1 MKLIINNKL
10 WNKMNKFISVGNKPT
25 ILKNIEDNNKV
36 LDNTYTNDPVT
47 FFEHMRRSIL
57 NKIKDEL
64 SQITQESWDP
74 IINFSDI
81 EKGDTGGEYVA
92 HLVSN
97 NGDWLSD
104 IIIAYGDK
112 AGNTLIS
119 QQVNKFILNK
129 LDQEGDISYIYKKG
143 IQKILYLTYDLNQK
157 EYAST
162 IEQVIR
168 SLSSLEFNII
178 EMFPSENSFPSFSS
192 AQEAFDFYKKSRR
205 ANSSVEIEQDE
216 SKLILRKNNSTPIG
230 SGFYMFSVLLLSYYK
245 LSHPQLGFDRLEFRV
260 GDLQEASTVT
270 IAQYLQSIYDGS
282 FYKAQAFKKFDISI
296 YEGNQRNVLI
306 YGAPGTGK
314 SYYIEKQI
322 KPNYDGRIERVTFY
336 EDFDY
341 TDFVGGL
348 KPTRDQYN
356 QINYNFIPGAFT
368 RILVDALNNPDKT
381 HLLII
386 EELNRANAASVFGD
400 VFQLL
405 DRDENG
411 TSQYEIYAGEL
422 AEYLD
427 EKVIGFSK
435 FKETGIKIP
444 GNFAI
449 YATMNPADQSVQQI
463 DSAFKRRWDMEY
475 LPIDFNTSE
484 DNIGEIKVKGF
495 NKSWKDVGEA
505 INRYL
510 VNLGVDEDS
519 RIGQH
524 FLTKRQLQDISSVAS
539 KLLGYLWNDAVP
551 YQRTEVFKLDTL
563 ADVIYTFKLD
573 SPTSISDV
581 FSDKF
586 LKETNL

>member
-1 MKLIINNKL
+1 MKLIINNTL
-10 WNKMNKFISVGNKPT
+10 WNKMNKFNLGEKKPT
-25 ILKNIEDNNKV
+25 IFKNIEANNKE
-36 LDNTYTNDPVT
+36 LDNTYTKTPVI
-47 FFEHMRRSIL
+47 FFEHMRKKIMHSIQG
-57 NKIKDEL
+57 EL
-64 SQITQESWDP
+64 SQITNESWEP
-74 IINFSDI
+74 IVNFSDI
-81 EKGDTGGEYVA
+81 DKGDTGGEYVA
-92 HLVSN
+92 QLVLD
-97 NGDWLSD
+97 NGSWLSD

-119 QQVNKFILNK
+119 QQVNTFILNK
-129 LDQEGDISYIYKKG
+129 IDKEGNISYIYNKG

-157 EYAST
+157 KYAST
-162 IEQVIR
+162 IEQVIK

-178 EMFPSENSFPSFSS
+178 EMFPSKNNFSSFKS
-192 AQEAFDFYKKSRR
+192 AQEAFDFYKKNRR
-205 ANSSVEIEQDE
+205 ADPSVQIDQEEGQLFL
-216 SKLILRKNNSTPIG
+216 KKNNSTPIG
-230 SGFYMFSVLLLSYYK
+230 SGFYMFSILLLAYYK
-245 LSHPQLGFDRLEFRV
+245 LSHPQLGFDKLVFRI
-260 GDLQEASTVT
+260 GELNEESTIT

-282 FYKAQAFKKFDISI
+282 FYKGQVFKKVDINK
-296 YEGNQRNVLI
+296 YTGKQKNVLI

-322 KPNYDGRIERVTFY
+322 KPNYDGRVERVTFY
-336 EDFDY
+336 EDYDY

-356 QINYNFIPGAFT
+356 QINYTFIPGAFT
-368 RILVDALNNPDKT
+368 RILVEALNYPDKT

-411 TSQYEIYAGEL
+411 NSEYEIYAGEL

-435 FKETGIKIP
+435 FKENGIKIP

-449 YATMNPADQSVQQI
+449 YATMNPADQNVQQI

-475 LPIDFNTSE
+475 LPIDFNNPE
-484 DNIGEIKVKGF
+484 DDIGQIKVKGF
-495 NKSWKDVGEA
+495 NKSWKYVGEA
-505 INRYL
+505 INKYL
-510 VNLGVDEDS
+510 VSLGVDEDS
-519 RIGQH
+519 RIGQY
-524 FLTKRQLQDISSVAS
+524 FLTKSQLQDISSVAS

-551 YQRTEVFKLDTL
+551 YQRAEIFKLDTL
-563 ADVIYTFKLD
+563 ADVIHIFKQNNA
-573 SPTSISDV
+573 TSINEV

>member
-1 MKLIINNKL
+1 MKLIISKRLWLKMNDFILNNK
-10 WNKMNKFISVGNKPT
+10 KPT
-25 ILKNIEDNNKV
+25 IFKNIEDNNKESN
-36 LDNTYTNDPVT
+36 NTYTDNPIH
-47 FFEHMRRSIL
+47 FFERMRKNIL
-57 NKIKDEL
+57 DEIQKEL
-64 SQITQESWDP
+64 SQITDESWDP
-74 IINFSDI
+74 IVDFSDI
-81 EKGDTGGEYVA
+81 GQGETGGEYVA
-92 HLVSN
+92 QLVLD
-97 NGDWLSD
+97 NGDWLSN

-129 LDQEGDISYIYKKG
+129 IDEEGNISYIYNKG
-143 IQKILYLTYDLNQK
+143 IQKILYLTYDLNK
-157 EYAST
+157 RKYASS
-162 IEQVIR
+162 IEQVIK

-178 EMFPSENSFPSFSS
+178 EMFPSNNNFSSFKS
-192 AQEAFDFYKKSRR
+192 AQEAFDFYKKNQRS
-205 ANSSVEIEQDE
+205 NSDVQIDQDN
-216 SKLILRKNNSTPIG
+216 SKLILKKNTSTSSG
-230 SGFYMFSVLLLSYYK
+230 SGFYMFSILLLAYYK
-245 LSHPQLGFDRLEFRV
+245 LSHPQLGFDRLEFRIE
-260 GDLQEASTVT
+260 GTEEKSNVT
-270 IAQYLQSIYDGS
+270 LLRYLQSIYDGS
-282 FYKAQAFKKFDISI
+282 FYKGQPFKKFDINL
-296 YEGNQRNVLI
+296 YTGNQRNVLI

-314 SYYIEKQI
+314 SYYIENQI
-322 KPNYDGRIERVTFY
+322 KPDYDGRIERVTFY

-348 KPTRDQYN
+348 KPTRDQYD

-368 RILVDALNNPDKT
+368 RILVDAFNNPNKK

-405 DRDENG
+405 DRDEYG
-411 TSQYEIYAGEL
+411 ISQYEIYAGEL

-435 FKETGIKIP
+435 FKEVGIKIP

-449 YATMNPADQSVQQI
+449 YATMNPADQNVQQI

-475 LPIDFNTSE
+475 LPIDFNSPE
-484 DNIGEIKVKGF
+484 DNIGQITVKGF
-495 NKSWKDVGEA
+495 NREWKYVGEA
-505 INRYL
+505 INKYL

-524 FLTKRQLQDISSVAS
+524 FLTENQLQDISSVAS

-551 YQRTEVFKLDTL
+551 YQRAEIFKLDTL
-563 ADVIYTFKLD
+563 ADVVYTFKQNNE
-573 SPTSISDV
+573 TSINEV

-586 LKETNL
+586 LKETNI